1 MEENK
6 EKKVKKQ
13 RHKSVNHGKNKNLTV
28 EQIQEAFEKKQVF
41 DALVQ
46 DVDNLYNLHMVFANK
61 IPAIMP
67 REEVSSIVGEDGL
80 VEAKTCLALKDK
92 VVKVCIKSMKVEAGE
107 IKSVILSKREL
118 ELKVRQWMYINL
130 KPGMKL
136 KGVVRGL
143 TDYAAFVDVGGGVV
157 GMLRNQD
164 ICRVRIDKASDKLK
178 YGQRIECIVKAFDKD
193 TGKIDLMLQDVMVSF
208 EQLSKQ
214 FNEGDIVEAT
224 VRNRSKTGIFI
235 ELSNGLVGMS
245 EHVSGI
251 EYGQKVLV
259 HIRRINVEKEKIKLD
274 IIG

>member
-1 MEENK
+1 MEEK
-6 EKKVKKQ
+6 KDKKVRKQ
-13 RHKSVNHGKNKNLTV
+13 RHRSVDYGKNKKLTV
-28 EQIQEAFEKKQVF
+28 EQIQEAYSKKQVF

-46 DVDNLYNLHMVFANK
+46 DVDNLYNLHMVFANG

-67 REEVSSIVGEDGL
+67 REEVSSIVGDDGL
-80 VEAKTCLALKDK
+80 VETKTCLALKDK
-92 VVKVCIKSMKVEAGE
+92 VVKVCIKSMKVEDGQ
-107 IKSVILSKREL
+107 IKSVILSKKDL

-130 KPGMKL
+130 KPGMRL
-136 KGVVRGL
+136 KGIVRGL

-157 GMLRNQD
+157 GMLKTQD
-164 ICRVRIDKASDKLK
+164 ICKVRIEKASDKLK

-193 TGKIDLMLQDVMVSF
+193 TGKIDLMLEDVMNSF
-208 EQLSKQ
+208 EKLSKA

-224 VRNRSKTGIFI
+224 IRNRSKTGIFI

-245 EHVSGI
+245 EHVSGL